1 MALTYSAAPEL
12 GAEAPA
18 FSLPSANPSAD
29 GLGMGTRSLSDYAD
43 AEAFVVAFI
52 CNHCPY
58 VHHVEGA
65 FVEMA
70 RRYQE
75 RGVQIIAISSNDAEA
90 YPADSFEAMGERAE
104 AHGYPFPYLY
114 DASQDVAKAY
124 GAACTPEFFVYD
136 ADHRLTYH
144 GRFDATRP
152 GQGEATGADL
162 AAAIDAALSGD
173 APVSPQHP
181 AMGCNVKWKA

>member
-1 MALTYSAAPEL
+1 MALTTSGTPDL
-12 GAEAPA
+12 GAQAPA
-18 FSLPSANPSAD
+18 FSLPTANPGAD
-29 GLGMGTRSLSDYAD
+29 DLGAGTRSLGDYAD
-43 AEAFVVAFI
+43 AEALVVAFI

-58 VHHVEGA
+58 VHHVEDA
-65 FVEMA
+65 FVELA

-75 RGVQIIAISSNDAEA
+75 RGVQVVAISSNDAEA
-90 YPADSFEAMGERAE
+90 YPADSFEAMEERAR

-124 GAACTPEFFVYD
+124 GAVCTPEFFVFGKD
-136 ADHRLTYH
+136 RSLVYH

-152 GQGEATGADL
+152 GHGTATGADL
-162 AAAIDAALSGD
+162 AAALDATLAGEP
-173 APVSPQHP
+173 PVSPQYP